1 MQTQAT
7 FMEMVDKKRT
17 FYSIFEK
24 LTKEEIGA
32 MRAEM
37 STMLSAPA
45 DHVDSWLSFNIGYL
59 TAVMSLKHNSPLL
72 SDEFV
77 KDGDIEKLL
86 ERPNEGPTV

>member
-1 MQTQAT
+1 MQMEAT
-7 FMEMVDKKRT
+7 FMELVDKKRT

-24 LTKEEIGA
+24 LTKEEVGV

-59 TAVMSLKHNSPLL
+59 TAVMSLKHDSPLL
-72 SDEFV
+72 ADEFV
-77 KDGDIEKLL
+77 KDNDLEQLL
-86 ERPNEGPTV
+86 ERPNEGPAV